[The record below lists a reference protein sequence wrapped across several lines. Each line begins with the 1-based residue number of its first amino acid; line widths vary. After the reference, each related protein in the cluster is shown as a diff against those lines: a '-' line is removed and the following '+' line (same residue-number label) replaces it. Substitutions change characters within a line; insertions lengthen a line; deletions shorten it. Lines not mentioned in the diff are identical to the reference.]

1 MAAAVDY
8 DESIA
13 HLVAAEEDLKS
24 QSTSGDLLPVFVM
37 PEAKRNAKKVKVII
51 KLQAVRGKLGEF
63 WAHIACFWLA

>member
-1 MAAAVDY
+1 MEY

-51 KLQAVRGKLGEF
+51 AVKRNVSQT
-63 WAHIACFWLA
+63 

>member
-1 MAAAVDY
+1 MAGVEY

-51 KLQAVRGKLGEF
+51 AVKRNVSQT
-63 WAHIACFWLA
+63 

>member
-1 MAAAVDY
+1 MAGVEY

-13 HLVAAEEDLKS
+13 DLVAAEEDLKS

-51 KLQAVRGKLGEF
+51 AVKRNVSQT
-63 WAHIACFWLA
+63 